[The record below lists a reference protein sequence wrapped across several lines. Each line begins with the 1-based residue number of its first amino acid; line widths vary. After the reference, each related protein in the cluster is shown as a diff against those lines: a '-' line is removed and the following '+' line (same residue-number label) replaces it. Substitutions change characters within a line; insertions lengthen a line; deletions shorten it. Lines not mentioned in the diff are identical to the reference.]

1 MELRHLRYF
10 IAVAEEQSFRRA
22 ADRLHVSASP
32 LLRQVQDLEYEVGVP
47 LLLRSNSGVV
57 LTEAG
62 RAVLDKARELV
73 EQSQALSLLARAGNS
88 GETGQLRI
96 AYSAAYFDPA
106 LPPLIRACRDR
117 FPHVRIEL
125 RQMNSDQMM
134 QDLLERRIDLAFNG
148 ISDSNLAHQL
158 MFETLHCSPVRVVMS
173 HDNPLASAPIVHIAD
188 LIDEVL
194 LLLPRAKISWYNK
207 WVLGVYRDAGF
218 SPARIEEA
226 DTVHS
231 ILGMAA
237 AGMGVALQPA
247 MVSALPIDVCFR
259 PLTPVPEPLDYQI
272 AWHRRDESAVL
283 ATVIEMLRAIV
294 STMPDRGTGA
304 LGRDES
310 DPPHIWLATNNKN

>member
-32 LLRQVQDLEYEVGVP
+32 LLRQIQDLEYEVGVP

-73 EQSQALSLLARAGNS
+73 EQSQALFLLARAGNS

-96 AYSAAYFDPA
+96 AYSASYFDPA
-106 LPPLIRACRDR
+106 LPRLIRACRER
-117 FPHVRIEL
+117 FPHVRVEL

-148 ISDSNLAHQL
+148 IGDTNLAHQL
-158 MFETLHCSPVRVVMS
+158 VFETLHCSPVHVVLS
-173 HDNPLASAPIVHIAD
+173 PTHPLASRSEIRLVD
-188 LIDEVL
+188 LAEETL
-194 LLLPRAKISWYNK
+194 LLLPRAKISWYNN
-207 WVLGVYRDAGF
+207 WVLGVYRDAGL

-226 DTVHS
+226 DTIHS
-231 ILGMAA
+231 ILGLAA
-237 AGMGVALQPA
+237 AEMGVAVQPA
-247 MVSALPIDVCFR
+247 IVSALPINVCFR
-259 PLTPVPEPLDYQI
+259 PLSPAPEPLDYQI

-283 ATVIEMLRAIV
+283 ATVIEMLREIV
-294 STMPDRGTGA
+294 ADMPDREIGA
-304 LGRDES
+304 LGRDNGLS
-310 DPPHIWLATNNKN
+310 PHIRLATNNKS